1 MTNNNIY
8 FVANW
13 KMYGHIRTLNSLKT
27 VINLSNLSKFKKKKI
42 VYCPPFTLIDNLI
55 KKTKKSNIIVGAQ
68 DCYENEKEGPSTG
81 NICAYQLKKLGV
93 KYVILGHSEKRK
105 EGDTNLKIN
114 KKIKS
119 AISQNLKVILCVGE
133 TLKEYN
139 DNKTNLIIKNQV
151 MKCLKGIKKIN
162 NIIFA
167 YEPVWSIGTGLIPD
181 NKKIFLVSRN
191 LKKLIKKNFKR
202 ENPYVL
208 YGGSVDH
215 KNIIKLREI
224 ENINGYLIGSASRNV
239 NKFIDIIK
247 KTII

>member
-1 MTNNNIY
+1 
-8 FVANW
+8 
-13 KMYGHIRTLNSLKT
+13 
-27 VINLSNLSKFKKKKI
+27 
-42 VYCPPFTLIDNLI
+42 
-55 KKTKKSNIIVGAQ
+55 
-68 DCYENEKEGPSTG
+68 
-81 NICAYQLKKLGV
+81 
-93 KYVILGHSEKRK
+93 
-105 EGDTNLKIN
+105 
-114 KKIKS
+114 
-119 AISQNLKVILCVGE
+119 
-133 TLKEYN
+133 
-139 DNKTNLIIKNQV
+139 

-181 NKKIFLVSRN
+181 NNKIFLVSRN

-202 ENPYVL
+202 ENPCVL